1 MAKLK
6 ENYYFVSFIKLV
18 QFSVEA
24 AEFLKEILANYD
36 RRTLLSD
43 VQAMHKI
50 EHSADL
56 AQHEVLE
63 KLAKEFVTPIERE
76 DIIAICQKIDNVTDS
91 IEDVLFRLYMY
102 NVQKLRV
109 DYEEFNN
116 VIIESCKALKLAVAE
131 FPNFKKENSVVPY
144 IIEVNRLEEV
154 GDNIYIDAVRR
165 LFLEE
170 ESPVELIVWEEIYH
184 RFEKCSD
191 MIEDVADAM
200 ETVIM
205 KNR

>member
-1 MAKLK
+1 MARFQ
-6 ENYYFVSFIKLV
+6 ENYYFTSFIKLV

-24 AEFLKEILANYD
+24 ATFLKDILQNFD
-36 RRTLLSD
+36 RRTLMAD

-56 AQHEVLE
+56 VQHEVMQ
-63 KLAKEFVTPIERE
+63 KLAKEFITPIERE
-76 DIIAICQKIDNVTDS
+76 DIIAICQKIDDVTDA

-102 NVQKLRV
+102 NIQKLRS
-109 DYEEFNN
+109 DYTEFND
-116 VIIESCKALKLAVAE
+116 VIIEGCKALKLAIME
-131 FPNFKKENSVVPY
+131 FPNFKKSRSIEPH

-154 GDNIYIDAVRR
+154 GDKIYIDAVRR
-165 LFLEE
+165 LFIEE
-170 ESPVELIVWEEIYH
+170 ENPVELVVWEEIYH

-191 MIEDVADAM
+191 SIEDVAGAI